1 MHRVC
6 LNAERSEGRG
16 LRKRSESQRV
26 CESEKSLGSEGSLEG
41 ARFYLLSAEKWLE
54 PPFCEV
60 EWVGFKLRR
69 ALVCTYVL
77 SFLGDVSA
85 CKIVNMF

>member
-1 MHRVC
+1 MQSVC
-6 LNAERSEGRG
+6 LSAERSEGSG

-26 CESEKSLGSEGSLEG
+26 CVSEGSEGSLEG
-41 ARFYLLSAEKWLE
+41 ARFYLLSAEKWLK

-85 CKIVNMF
+85 CKILK